1 MRWGVAVLVTAS
13 LWLGSAQVFAETKAP
28 PAVEAFGR
36 VPAIS
41 GVALSPS
48 GRWVAWID
56 NGADTAKIEI
66 FDLEKRATLKR
77 VNAPAD
83 LKLRG
88 LDWADDETLLIQ
100 GSLSKAFTDETS
112 RARVIEWS
120 RTVAIEVQTG
130 KARIL
135 LHRGGTLDF
144 VTGASLL
151 ALHTPRPKTVMM
163 STWGYSD
170 VNYRQET
177 GSRLTG
183 GRKDDGWTYNLYQ
196 VDTSSGEGR
205 LAETGTPFTDEWVV
219 DANGEAAARGE
230 WEAQRRKYTI
240 LHRHDGRWT
249 EIFSRELDSPPGLL
263 GMARDGSAVLISAAL
278 DRPHI
283 GIWRVPVDGSAPQLA
298 LGDDANDVVS
308 VVSDPYSR
316 DVLGAWIGGVAPELR
331 WIDEQA
337 GKRAKSLQK
346 TFAGKQ
352 VVTTGRSA
360 DNTRTLLA
368 VGSHAAPLV
377 YYFVDFK
384 RGAAD
389 IVGEQYPAL
398 VDVPLGEVRDLTYK
412 ARDGYDIPAFLTLPP
427 AAKAEKLPMVVLPH
441 GGPEFQDDTSFDF
454 VAQFLASRGYAV
466 LQPQF
471 RGSTGFGVAHRK
483 AGYRQWGKLMQD
495 DVTDGVRAMIDQGI
509 ADPKRVCI
517 AGMSYGGYAAL
528 AGAAFTPELYACAI
542 SVNGVSDLPNMLG
555 YQRRVGGDE
564 SDRVAYWKEHI
575 GPATDPDVIAKSPAR
590 AAGKVRAPVLLI
602 HGIDDS
608 IVPISQSQG
617 MMRALGGVPPHQL
630 IELPGE
636 DHWLS
641 RSATRIR
648 VLTEMERF
656 LTQHLPVAG
665 QAAD

>member
-1 MRWGVAVLVTAS
+1 MKWGVALLVTAG
-13 LWLGSAQVFAETKAP
+13 LWLGSANVLADVKAP

-36 VPAIS
+36 VPAID

-56 NGADTAKIEI
+56 NSGAAAMIEV

-88 LDWADDETLLIQ
+88 LDWADDEILLIH
-100 GSLSKAFTDETS
+100 GSLSKALTQQ
-112 RARVIEWS
+112 ALKAPVLEWF
-120 RTVAIEVQTG
+120 RTVAMEVQTG

-135 LHRGGTLDF
+135 LHRSDALNF

-151 ALHTPRPKTVMM
+151 ALHTSKPKTVMM
-163 STWGYSD
+163 SSWGFSA
-170 VNYRQET
+170 VNYRTET

-183 GRKDDGWTYNLYQ
+183 GRKDDGWTHNLYE
-196 VDTSSGEGR
+196 VDTLSGEGR
-205 LAETGTPFTDEWVV
+205 LVDAGTPFTVEWLL
-219 DANGEAAARGE
+219 DANGAAAARGE
-230 WEAQRRKYTI
+230 WDAQQSKYTI
-240 LHRHDGRWT
+240 MHRRGGGWS
-249 EIFSRELDSPPGLL
+249 EVFSRELDSPPNLR
-263 GMARDGSAVLISAAL
+263 GMARDGSAVLMSASL
-278 DRPHI
+278 DQQHI
-283 GIWRVPVDGSAPQLA
+283 GLWRVPVDGSAPQLA
-298 LGDDANDVVS
+298 LGDDAKELLS
-308 VVSDPYSR
+308 VISDPYSR
-316 DVLGAWIGGVAPELR
+316 DVLGAWIGGLTPELR

-337 GKRAKSLQK
+337 GKRAKALQK
-346 TFAGKQ
+346 TFGGKQ
-352 VVTTGRSA
+352 VVTIGRSV
-360 DNTRTLLA
+360 DNSRALLS
-368 VGSHAAPLV
+368 VGSHASPSV
-377 YYFVDFK
+377 YYLVDFK

-389 IVGEQYPAL
+389 IVGEEYPAL

-412 ARDGYDIPAFLTLPP
+412 ARDGYEVPAFLTLPP
-427 AAKAEKLPMVVLPH
+427 AAKAEKLPLVVLPH
-441 GGPEFQDDTSFDF
+441 GGPESRDNKSFDF

-495 DVTDGVRAMIDQGI
+495 DVTDGVRSMIDQGI

-555 YQRRVGGDE
+555 YERRVGGAE
-564 SDRVAYWKEHI
+564 SDSVAYWKEHI
-575 GPATDPDVIAKSPAR
+575 GPANSPDVIGKSPAR
-590 AAGKVRAPVLLI
+590 AARNVRAPVLLM

-608 IVPISQSQG
+608 IVPIAQSQG
-617 MMRALGGVPPHQL
+617 MMRALGGVPPHEL

-656 LTQHLPVAG
+656 LAKHLPMAG
-665 QAAD
+665 QAGD